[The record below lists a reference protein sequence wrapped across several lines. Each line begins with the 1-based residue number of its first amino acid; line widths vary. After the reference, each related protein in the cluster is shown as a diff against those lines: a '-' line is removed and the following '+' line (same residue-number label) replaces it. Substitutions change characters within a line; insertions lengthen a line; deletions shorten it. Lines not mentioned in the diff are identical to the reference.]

1 MFFALPFF
9 CPGLPAECPLS
20 PPVERER
27 PVPRLE
33 RSVATMTTAVH
44 NVDQRSPVVS
54 IEHAALP
61 CVVECEQYGPG
72 HAKFVADTSS
82 VIWACGKL
90 LPQHLCEHPDEVR
103 GKRCCEL
110 GAGIGLAGATAF
122 ALGATDVL
130 LTDCAPAVPLLQ
142 LNAER
147 NAAAN
152 GGASGSLRAQELQWG
167 DQAQIDAAGRGAY
180 DVLLGADIVYH
191 QSAEEMALLATTI
204 ASLLAPGGVM
214 LLAYEWREDW
224 ETTDAFHTE
233 CEARGLSLHRSQL
246 CDADE
251 EDQVLF
257 TLRWL
262 DTTLP
267 PPTAAERGR
276 SLGAAWAESDAQT
289 AEAEA
294 PAAAAPPTAPSEEPV
309 ARCRV
314 PCSVM

>member
-54 IEHAALP
+54 IEHTALP

-122 ALGATDVL
+122 VALTL
-130 LTDCAPAVPLLQ
+130 
-142 LNAER
+142 
-147 NAAAN
+147 
-152 GGASGSLRAQELQWG
+152 
-167 DQAQIDAAGRGAY
+167 GR
-180 DVLLGADIVYH
+180 
-191 QSAEEMALLATTI
+191 
-204 ASLLAPGGVM
+204 
-214 LLAYEWREDW
+214 
-224 ETTDAFHTE
+224 
-233 CEARGLSLHRSQL
+233 ARGSSRRLAL
-246 CDADE
+246 DE
-251 EDQVLF
+251 D
-257 TLRWL
+257 R
-262 DTTLP
+262 
-267 PPTAAERGR
+267 
-276 SLGAAWAESDAQT
+276 
-289 AEAEA
+289 
-294 PAAAAPPTAPSEEPV
+294 
-309 ARCRV
+309 
-314 PCSVM
+314 SVMS

>member
-1 MFFALPFF
+1 M
-9 CPGLPAECPLS
+9 
-20 PPVERER
+20 
-27 PVPRLE
+27 
-33 RSVATMTTAVH
+33 
-44 NVDQRSPVVS
+44 
-54 IEHAALP
+54 
-61 CVVECEQYGPG
+61 
-72 HAKFVADTSS
+72 
-82 VIWACGKL
+82 
-90 LPQHLCEHPDEVR
+90 
-103 GKRCCEL
+103 
-110 GAGIGLAGATAF
+110 
-122 ALGATDVL
+122 
-130 LTDCAPAVPLLQ
+130 
-142 LNAER
+142 
-147 NAAAN
+147 
-152 GGASGSLRAQELQWG
+152 RAQELQWG
-167 DQAQIDAAGRGAY
+167 DQAQIDAAGRGTY

-191 QSAEEMALLATTI
+191 QSAEEMALLAMTI

-276 SLGAAWAESDAQT
+276 SLGAAWAESDAQA

-294 PAAAAPPTAPSEEPV
+294 PAAAAPPCLLYASPSPRDQRGSRMPSS
-309 ARCRV
+309 A
-314 PCSVM
+314 

>member
-1 MFFALPFF
+1 
-9 CPGLPAECPLS
+9 
-20 PPVERER
+20 
-27 PVPRLE
+27 
-33 RSVATMTTAVH
+33 MTTAVH

-152 GGASGSLRAQELQWG
+152 GGTGGSLRAQELQWG
-167 DQAQIDAAGRGAY
+167 DQAHIDAAGRGAY

-191 QSAEEMALLATTI
+191 QSAEEMA
-204 ASLLAPGGVM
+204 
-214 LLAYEWREDW
+214 
-224 ETTDAFHTE
+224 
-233 CEARGLSLHRSQL
+233 QL
-246 CDADE
+246 
-251 EDQVLF
+251 
-257 TLRWL
+257 
-262 DTTLP
+262 
-267 PPTAAERGR
+267 
-276 SLGAAWAESDAQT
+276 
-289 AEAEA
+289 
-294 PAAAAPPTAPSEEPV
+294 
-309 ARCRV
+309 
-314 PCSVM
+314 